1 MIFGE
6 NLYLPSKLRNKAT
19 QTWVDNAISS
29 LLNKCIRYMSIKVI
43 IPELKRRAVGRDD
56 AGQRRYP
63 RRRTISTFILF
74 LSNVTASRE

>member
-6 NLYLPSKLRNKAT
+6 NIYLPSKLRNEAT

-43 IPELKRRAVGRDD
+43 IPELKMRAVGRDD
-56 AGQRRYP
+56 AEQRRCD
-63 RRRTISTFILF
+63 S
-74 LSNVTASRE
+74 SS

>member
-1 MIFGE
+1 
-6 NLYLPSKLRNKAT
+6 
-19 QTWVDNAISS
+19 
-29 LLNKCIRYMSIKVI
+29 MSIKVI